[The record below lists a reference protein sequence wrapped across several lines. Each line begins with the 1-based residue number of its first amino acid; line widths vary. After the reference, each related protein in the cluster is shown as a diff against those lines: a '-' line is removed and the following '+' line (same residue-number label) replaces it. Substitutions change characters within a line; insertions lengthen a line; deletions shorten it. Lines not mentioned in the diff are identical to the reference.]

1 MPRFKDFGSKK
12 SENVEPISFKLWEE
26 DFNCVPELQGKVLL
40 DMVSSVNTDG
50 DSSDASSQAKAINEF
65 FSTVLTD
72 ESEKRFNTLL
82 TDKEKIVSVDTL
94 GEIVGWLVEQYTNRP
109 TERPQDS

>member
-1 MPRFKDFGSKK
+1 MSRFKDFGSKK
-12 SENVEPISFKLWEE
+12 NENLEPISFKLWDEE
-26 DFNCVPELQGKVLL
+26 FICVPELQGKVLL
-40 DMVSSVNTDG
+40 DMVANVSADEG
-50 DSSDASSQAKAINEF
+50 SDPSKQAKSITEF
-65 FSTVLTD
+65 FSVILVD
-72 ESEKRFNTLL
+72 ESEKRFNVLL

>member
-1 MPRFKDFGSKK
+1 MSRFKDFGSKK
-12 SENVEPISFKLWEE
+12 SENLEPISFKLWDEE
-26 DFNCVPELQGKVLL
+26 FTCVPELQGKVLL
-40 DMVSSVNTDG
+40 DMVANVSVDE
-50 DSSDASSQAKAINEF
+50 DSDPSKQAKSINEF
-65 FSTVLTD
+65 FSTVLSV

>member
-1 MPRFKDFGSKK
+1 MSRFKDFGSKK
-12 SENVEPISFKLWEE
+12 SENLEPLSFKLWDEE
-26 DFNCVPELQGKVLL
+26 FTCVTELQGKVLL
-40 DMVSSVNTDG
+40 DMVANVTTEDNADPS
-50 DSSDASSQAKAINEF
+50 AQAKAITDF
-65 FSTVLTD
+65 FSTVLVD

>member
-1 MPRFKDFGSKK
+1 MVANVSVDEDSDPSK
-12 SENVEPISFKLWEE
+12 
-26 DFNCVPELQGKVLL
+26 
-40 DMVSSVNTDG
+40 
-50 DSSDASSQAKAINEF
+50 QAKSINEF
-65 FSTVLTD
+65 FSTVLSV